1 MIPTIETLE
10 LLRALPLAKEGEV
23 FFVVAENCAYR
34 YNSQEWVVEE
44 EPAHSD
50 IALGSL
56 YDLNKQVILNLPDLI
71 PEEIMKGLDLI
82 NDFVKETNATYY
94 MLLNHDVHYYTV
106 FLRNGQDDP
115 LPQALLDCLEVFGG
129 PYKCID
135 YTVEG
140 DAIEIW
146 LDTELHGSLMFL
158 LFPYD
163 GGIVPCQ

>member
-10 LLRALPLAKEGEV
+10 LLKALPLAKEGDI
-23 FFVVAENCAYR
+23 FFVIAENCAYR
-34 YNSQEWVVEE
+34 YNGREWVVERTQE
-44 EPAHSD
+44 HSD

-56 YDLNKQVILNLPDLI
+56 YDLNKQVILQLPDLT
-71 PEEIMKGLDLI
+71 PEEIMQGLDLI
-82 NDFVKETNATYY
+82 DDFVKETNATYY

-106 FLRNGQDDP
+106 FVRNGQGDR
-115 LPQALLDCLEVFGG
+115 LPQTLLECLTVFES

-135 YTVEG
+135 YTAEG

-146 LDTELHGSLMFL
+146 LDTDWHGSLMFL